1 MAKKPGRSRV
11 KKEPK
16 RLTKKLPKN
25 TRKLPKK
32 PVKRPTRK
40 LPKKPVKRPTRKLPK
55 KPVKRPTRKLP
66 KKPVKRPTRKLP
78 KKPAPKPAKRPTR
91 KLPKK
96 PVKLPTKKL
105 PNKPVKRPTRKLA
118 PRPAA
123 PRPPVKKVSKKRGNI
138 VKRIEAPPVRVRPPT
153 PRGVDAERM
162 LKRMLAEAGMAN
174 NALKRQRSKREHTE
188 GSYTS
193 GWRVVIPVWRFL
205 SKQTLGV
212 MRKLVNAWRAP
223 VRGPYWLVNAFA
235 SVFSESTLAGRSYA
249 TAGNM
254 APPNPQTDPFRRF
267 FQAQEI
273 FASGKRTSKRL
284 AIAAMELALYG
295 EEAAK
300 STVFIQ
306 HLIVSN
312 YRDKTEEEQA
322 TYRQKLSRR
331 RASNVKK
338 ATRREQRT
346 NRTTVT

>member
-16 RLTKKLPKN
+16 RPTKKLPKKPAPKPVK
-25 TRKLPKK
+25 RLAKKRPAKKLPKKPAPKPVKRPAKKLPKKPAPK

-40 LPKKPVKRPTRKLPK
+40 LPKKPVKR
-55 KPVKRPTRKLP
+55 
-66 KKPVKRPTRKLP
+66 
-78 KKPAPKPAKRPTR
+78 
-91 KLPKK
+91 
-96 PVKLPTKKL
+96 PTKKL